1 MSIPGHNIGI
11 KIPAGSPIAKCVT
24 VVRKLE
30 PDMPISDISSRISK
44 NECVLSYG
52 YTSSSGIKKIIKC
65 YEGLTELG
73 IKPSLYE
80 IEDEEA
86 EECGIQLVRNLNG
99 MYDEISDEIDA
110 EMEAEEEGD
119 DE

>member
-1 MSIPGHNIGI
+1 MMEAAPGE
-11 KIPAGSPIAKCVT
+11 GS
-24 VVRKLE
+24 
-30 PDMPISDISSRISK
+30 
-44 NECVLSYG
+44 
-52 YTSSSGIKKIIKC
+52 
-65 YEGLTELG
+65 
-73 IKPSLYE
+73 
-80 IEDEEA
+80 EEA